1 MFQDCK
7 FEKFQFQEPLKVFKV
22 KVYNNIFFKI
32 SWFKIE
38 HIDIYIFALKTFNGP
53 WNWNFT
59 NLQFWNTH
67 NSSVDENYGKKKNS
81 VQPNSMKNP
90 QKPSVLKNLWF
101 WRSFAIYKLV
111 DIGNMFSAISSHR
124 QHAGDPK
131 FQHRNDV
138 RCRIRWQWNFWEIR
152 KFYHFS
158 E

>member
-1 MFQDCK
+1 M
-7 FEKFQFQEPLKVFKV
+7 KFQFREPLKVFKA
-22 KVYNNIFFKI
+22 KIYKSICWILNQSIFKNIFLYTLT
-32 SWFKIE
+32 WN
-38 HIDIYIFALKTFNGP
+38 TFNGS

-67 NSSVDENYGKKKNS
+67 NSSVDENYGKKKNF

-124 QHAGDPK
+124 QHAADPK